1 MRIGIT
7 CFPSFGGSG
16 IIATEIGLSLARRGH
31 YVHFICTDLPWRFDR
46 FVENVYFH
54 EVEARDYPLF
64 DQSPYTLALTSKMVE
79 VATWEHLDLLHV
91 HYAIPHA
98 ASAYLARQILGR
110 AAPRIITT
118 LHGTDIT
125 VVGADPSFLPVTRFA
140 IEQSDGVTVPSA
152 DLRRSTYERLGVSE
166 KTPIEVIPNFV
177 DTDAF
182 APAPRSAATAPG
194 TAPGPSPGTSIDR
207 PPTLVHN
214 SNFRPVKRVDD
225 VIEVFA
231 RVSLALPTCELVLIG
246 DGPERSRIERL
257 VHERGL
263 GGRVRFLGK
272 QLHVA
277 PILQKTDLFL
287 LPSETESFGLAALEA
302 LSCGVPVLASRV
314 GGLPEVISDG
324 KNGALVPL
332 GDVAAMARAA
342 IDILGDAPL
351 QARLAAGARATAVEK
366 FPREPMVTRYEKYYE
381 RIISTSNR

>member
-31 YVHFICTDLPWRFDR
+31 RVHFICTDVPWRFDQ
-46 FVENVYFH
+46 FVENVFFH

-64 DQSPYTLALTSKMVE
+64 DSSPYTLALTSKMVE

-110 AAPRIITT
+110 AAPRIVTT

-140 IEQSDGVTVPSA
+140 IEHSDGVTVPSA
-152 DLRRSTYERLGVSE
+152 DLRRATYEQLGVSE
-166 KTPIEVIPNFV
+166 KTAIEVIPNFV

-182 APAPRSAATAPG
+182 APAPRSA
-194 TAPGPSPGTSIDR
+194 STSER

-231 RVSLALPTCELVLIG
+231 RVSLELPSCELVLIG
-246 DGPERSRIERL
+246 DGPERSRIERM
-257 VHERGL
+257 VHERNL
-263 GGRVRFLGK
+263 GARVRFLGK

-302 LSCGVPVLASRV
+302 LSCGVPVVASRV

-324 KNGALVPL
+324 KNGALVAL

-342 IDILGDAPL
+342 LAILGDASL
-351 QARLAAGARATAVEK
+351 QARLSAGARATAVEK
-366 FPREPMVTRYEKYYE
+366 FPRDPMVARYEKYYE
-381 RIISTSNR
+381 RVISTSNR

>member
-1 MRIGIT
+1 
-7 CFPSFGGSG
+7 
-16 IIATEIGLSLARRGH
+16 
-31 YVHFICTDLPWRFDR
+31 
-46 FVENVYFH
+46 
-54 EVEARDYPLF
+54 
-64 DQSPYTLALTSKMVE
+64 MVE

-110 AAPRIITT
+110 AAPRIVTT

-140 IEQSDGVTVPSA
+140 IEASDGVTVPSA
-152 DLRRSTYERLGVSE
+152 DLRRSTYEQLGVSE

-177 DTDAF
+177 DTDTF
-182 APAPRSAATAPG
+182 TPAPRAAE
-194 TAPGPSPGTSIDR
+194 R

-231 RVSLALPTCELVLIG
+231 RVSLQLPACELVLIG

-257 VHERGL
+257 VHERGV
-263 GGRVRFLGK
+263 GARVRFLGK

-302 LSCGVPVLASRV
+302 LSCGVPVVASRV

-332 GDVAAMARAA
+332 GDVPAMARAA
-342 IDILGDAPL
+342 LAILGDASL
-351 QARLAAGARATAVEK
+351 QARLGAGARATAVEK

-381 RIISTSNR
+381 RVISTSSR